1 MLGKNGFPSSAI
13 PVSVTMKQA
22 ASVRVF
28 TILPISALKKQLE
41 RDELGLFMVVGDKTE
56 DLQKDNIH
64 TTVALEIQMKRIFV
78 CLLSVLRS

>member
-41 RDELGLFMVVGDKTE
+41 RMVI
-56 DLQKDNIH
+56 QSRIH
-64 TTVALEIQMKRIFV
+64 KPEMSLVSTWLLATKLKIFRKITYTQ
-78 CLLSVLRS
+78 L